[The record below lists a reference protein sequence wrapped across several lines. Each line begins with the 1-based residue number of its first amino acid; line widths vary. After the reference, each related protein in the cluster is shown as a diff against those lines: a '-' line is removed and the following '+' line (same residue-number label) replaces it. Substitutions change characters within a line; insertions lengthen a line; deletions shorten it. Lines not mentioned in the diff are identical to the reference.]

1 MKNVKNNLALIL
13 VYFFQYLKYF
23 NIKFQYWFCFI
34 STETRAARLQSTNL
48 FLKNGVIST
57 CGFGFFFNFPFNGC
71 LRLFFLV
78 QLIFEIAFNY
88 DNLVTYNYEKIFC
101 HQHFC
106 FILPPSFEQRA
117 LCFVTLILHSNSPP
131 SLPPSHCRMR
141 YCKSPVLLIFF
152 SKFLWLFPVECSVVV
167 N

>member
-23 NIKFQYWFCFI
+23 NIKFQYWFCFQLI
-34 STETRAARLQSTNL
+34 STETRAARLQSKDFL

-88 DNLVTYNYEKIFC
+88 DNLVRYNYEKIFFSSTLLFHIASMLRTMSPVLC
-101 HQHFC
+101 NSNT
-106 FILPPSFEQRA
+106 SFK
-117 LCFVTLILHSNSPP
+117 FP
-131 SLPPSHCRMR
+131 SLPPSLCRMQD
-141 YCKSPVLLIFF
+141 CKSPVVDIFF
-152 SKFLWLFPVECSVVV
+152 
-167 N
+167 